1 MTNELR
7 VVLGEY
13 DTSWHD
19 PVTDHWFQ
27 ETFFQGN
34 TPKFRDLGQ
43 LTASAKSFRRQIYD
57 VTHEAFAARRP
68 KGKELAAASNALD
81 AAAESTESK
90 AAQWR
95 KQITSLKKAKA

>member
-1 MTNELR
+1 VIKKPR
-7 VVLGEY
+7 QVLKGGY
-13 DTSWHD
+13 LSWHD

-27 ETFFQGN
+27 ETFFQGH
-34 TPKFRDLGQ
+34 TAKFRDLGQ

-95 KQITSLKKAKA
+95 KQIASLKKAKA